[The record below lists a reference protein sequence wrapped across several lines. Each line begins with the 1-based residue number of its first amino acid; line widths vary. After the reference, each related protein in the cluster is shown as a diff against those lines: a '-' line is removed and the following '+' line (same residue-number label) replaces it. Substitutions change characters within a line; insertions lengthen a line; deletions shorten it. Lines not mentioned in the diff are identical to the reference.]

1 MPCFK
6 PSVLNCNK
14 SRRARRCQT
23 ATLREWQQRIRSGLP
38 RAWQRRFVSTA
49 TDRGGSDGERL
60 FASCAVVGSAPG
72 LLNTRLGDR
81 IDSAEAIIRVNAA
94 PTAGYEA
101 FAGTRTTLRLW
112 GALTWEGIDS
122 GRVWGVRPASLPASR
137 GELDVIRCPE
147 KTRACKCWAQLGN
160 ASWPAHARVGASVWE
175 RARAEMR
182 AAALASDNYSR
193 GWKHTIDRA
202 TQHEWRVLYH
212 EQVCSWLVVGPEFD
226 WRRAAVVATTRE
238 SAVEALCVWN
248 NAVVSVVVPWQD
260 EGTMD
265 APLRR
270 GVVRL
275 IHKGGIEFVYDD
287 AFKLRGTVR
296 SCLQRHAPPCLNCS
310 TRSKRRCL
318 NVQYDYYLR
327 QMDLDLVKLDECL
340 GLHLKASRKKNEI
353 YRDLLW

>member
-1 MPCFK
+1 MAGARTRRRER
-6 PSVLNCNK
+6 VGA
-14 SRRARRCQT
+14 RARRD
-23 ATLREWQQRIRSGLP
+23 A
-38 RAWQRRFVSTA
+38 
-49 TDRGGSDGERL
+49 RGGVGIGQLLARL
-60 FASCAVVGSAPG
+60 
-72 LLNTRLGDR
+72 
-81 IDSAEAIIRVNAA
+81 EAR
-94 PTAGYEA
+94 
-101 FAGTRTTLRLW
+101 
-112 GALTWEGIDS
+112 
-122 GRVWGVRPASLPASR
+122 
-137 GELDVIRCPE
+137 
-147 KTRACKCWAQLGN
+147 
-160 ASWPAHARVGASVWE
+160 
-175 RARAEMR
+175 
-182 AAALASDNYSR
+182 
-193 GWKHTIDRA
+193 KHTIDRA